1 MQLPHA
7 SWIIAVSAIA
17 VAAPALAL
25 AQSDDS
31 AGRAAPPAARAG
43 NIYDHKVHQPTES
56 ELPASARAGSSRRQV
71 EEEVQQLLRQ
81 TDELDKQSNERAR
94 RAPSGS
100 SGPR

>member
-7 SWIIAVSAIA
+7 FWIIAVIAIA
-17 VAAPALAL
+17 VAAPAL

-31 AGRAAPPAARAG
+31 AGRAAPPPARAG

-81 TDELDKQSNERAR
+81 TDELDKQSDERAQ

-100 SGPR
+100 SGTR